1 MSHLA
6 LKHSFM
12 NILNFRFFELSFKT
26 VKKYFPEFIDIL
38 LSGGLEIIRE
48 AFSEWSWDDDLTV
61 WVGHLGE

>member
-12 NILNFRFFELSFKT
+12 NILNFRLFELNFKT
-26 VKKYFPEFIDIL
+26 VKKNFTEFIDIL

-48 AFSEWSWDDDLTV
+48 AFAKWPWDDDLPV